1 MGRAF
6 LWSLNL
12 YIVMN
17 LIIEGHRKLAIGLC
31 LSCHC

>member
-1 MGRAF
+1 MERAF

-17 LIIEGHRKLAIGLC
+17 LITEGHRNLATGLFPT
-31 LSCHC
+31 CHC